1 MIPFFNLTRQLADIQ
16 PLINEAIEKALS
28 TGIYTGAEVVRD
40 FEADFAQFCQS
51 KYAIAV
57 NNGTSALH
65 LALSVLGIGK
75 GDEVIVPANTFIST
89 AWAVSYTGATPI
101 FVDCEADTWEI
112 SPTDLQTKITPRTKA
127 VIGVH
132 LYGQVFDYEQ
142 VSQICQANQLYLLED
157 AAQAHG
163 ATYEG
168 KKVGSLGDLAA
179 FSFYPTK
186 NLGTYGEG
194 GAITTQNENYFQ
206 KIKKLRNL
214 GASEKYFFDEIGF
227 NYRLGAVEAAVL
239 RVKLQFL
246 AQWNQRRQQIAQFY
260 QQNIQNPLVKMQ
272 KTNPQA
278 TSVYHLFVITTPN
291 RDKFRDFLGQHNIQ
305 TALHYPCPC
314 HLQAAYKFLAYRP
327 GDLPNAEYLAAHCVS
342 LPMFAEL
349 TNSEVE
355 KIVEVINKFLNF

>member
-16 PLINEAIEKALS
+16 PFIDESIQKVLTS
-28 TGIYTGAEVVRD
+28 GVYTGEAVVED
-40 FEADFAQFCQS
+40 FERELADFCES

-65 LALSVLGIGK
+65 LALLALGIGK
-75 GDEVIVPANTFIST
+75 GDEVIVPANTFISS
-89 AWAVSYTGATPI
+89 ALAVSYTGATPV
-101 FVDCEADTWEI
+101 FADCDADTWEI
-112 SPTDLQTKITPRTKA
+112 APASIESKISPHSKA
-127 VIGVH
+127 VIGVD

-142 VSQICQANQLYLLED
+142 VSQICRTNNLYLIED

-168 KKVGSLGDLAA
+168 IKAGNLGYLAT

-194 GAITTQNENYFQ
+194 GAIVTQNEEYSQ
-206 KIKKLRNL
+206 RLKKLRNL
-214 GASEKYFFDEIGF
+214 GAIEKYYFDEIGF
-227 NYRLGAVEAAVL
+227 NYRLGAIESAVL

-246 AQWNQRRQQIAQFY
+246 DEWNLRRQQIARFY
-260 QQNIQNPLVKMQ
+260 QTHIQNPLVKLQ
-272 KTNPQA
+272 KILPQS
-278 TSVYHLFVITTPN
+278 TSVYHLFVVTTDN
-291 RDKFRDFLGQHNIQ
+291 RDKFRDFLQKNGIQ

-314 HLQAAYKFLAYRP
+314 HLQKAYKFLNYQV

-349 TNSEVE
+349 TDSEVQ
-355 KIVEVINKFLNF
+355 KIVEVVNQYKG